1 MPFNPFI
8 PRPLVRSAIETCA
21 PRAPGVYGISNSRE
35 WIFIGE
41 TDDIRAT
48 LLKHMQQPETPEM
61 KKKPTGFV
69 FEVCDRQ
76 TRSAR
81 KDHLVLEYEPVC
93 NRRST
98 GPR

>member
-1 MPFNPFI
+1 MPFNQLI
-8 PRPLVRSAIETCA
+8 PRPLVASAIEIYA
-21 PRAPGVYGISNSRE
+21 PSTSGVYGISNSRE

-41 TDDIRAT
+41 TDDIRAA
-48 LLKHMQQPETPEM
+48 LLRHMQPETPEM